1 MVEKGFSG
9 FPAQADVTPVP
20 NLFFATVLPE
30 ITDLAE
36 MKTILHVLWLV
47 SRRRGYNRFVS
58 YTELSSDLTF
68 LSGADGDIDLCK
80 SELRRALE
88 KAIERRVLLL
98 LKVEVN
104 GKTEEL
110 YFVND
115 AAGRRAMDGIRLGK
129 IQKMHLVP
137 EDSEKSGRTQ
147 LADIFRLYEQ
157 NIGLLTPMIADEL
170 REAESLYPR
179 AWIESAFKEAVA
191 LNKRNWRY
199 ISRILERWAAEGK
212 DDGKIG
218 RYSEKRTDRE
228 KYIRGRYGHLVKR

>member
-1 MVEKGFSG
+1 MAEKGFSG
-9 FPAQADVTPVP
+9 FPAQAEVTPVP

-30 ITDLAE
+30 IDDLAE

-68 LSGADGDIDLCK
+68 LTGTDGDIDLGK
-80 SELRRALE
+80 SELRRALG
-88 KAIERRVLLL
+88 KAVERRVLLSM
-98 LKVEVN
+98 KVEA
-104 GKTEEL
+104 GDRTEEL

-129 IQKMHLVP
+129 VPKVHLVP
-137 EDSEKSGRTQ
+137 SGDEKSEGAQ

-170 REAESLYPR
+170 REAEKFYPR
-179 AWIESAFKEAVA
+179 DWIESAFREAVA

-199 ISRILERWAAEGK
+199 ISRILERWAIEGK

-218 RYSEKRTDRE
+218 RYPEKRTDRE
-228 KYIRGRYGHLVKR
+228 KYVRGRYGHLVKR